1 MRQHSYV
8 RLPRLIPSLRIG
20 SLYRVVSQYIVKE
33 WQRKKPAYDKKIQE
47 NEQKI
52 EKLNEDVENLIM
64 ERLNDLGRKEL
75 YDKMINKKQKE
86 VKELDKK
93 NKELKQYNLV
103 CKKRQ
108 EELDNFAEFL
118 KDVLAQDT
126 ISDIS
131 MRMVVNKIVVH
142 QNEDKTLDIK
152 FEMNGKL
159 GDNKEIEIPE

>member
-1 MRQHSYV
+1 
-8 RLPRLIPSLRIG
+8 
-20 SLYRVVSQYIVKE
+20 
-33 WQRKKPAYDKKIQE
+33 
-47 NEQKI
+47 
-52 EKLNEDVENLIM
+52 
-64 ERLNDLGRKEL
+64 
-75 YDKMINKKQKE
+75 MINKKQKE
-86 VKELDKK
+86 VKELNRK

-108 EELDNFAEFL
+108 EELD

-131 MRMVVNKIVVH
+131 MRMVVNKILVH

>member
-1 MRQHSYV
+1 M
-8 RLPRLIPSLRIG
+8 
-20 SLYRVVSQYIVKE
+20 
-33 WQRKKPAYDKKIQE
+33 
-47 NEQKI
+47 
-52 EKLNEDVENLIM
+52 NEDIENLIM

-86 VKELDKK
+86 VKELNRK

-118 KDVLAQDT
+118 KEVLAQDT

-159 GDNKEIEIPE
+159 GDNKEIEIPEYKPKNRREIHVCFCAFRRYETTLCAGSNTR

>member
-1 MRQHSYV
+1 
-8 RLPRLIPSLRIG
+8 
-20 SLYRVVSQYIVKE
+20 
-33 WQRKKPAYDKKIQE
+33 
-47 NEQKI
+47 
-52 EKLNEDVENLIM
+52 
-64 ERLNDLGRKEL
+64 
-75 YDKMINKKQKE
+75 MINKKEKE

-93 NKELKQYNLV
+93 NKELKQYNIV

-118 KDVLAQDT
+118 KEVLVQDT

>member
-1 MRQHSYV
+1 MLDALLKDEMKSWYKHILSEGKKYEH
-8 RLPRLIPSLRIG
+8 
-20 SLYRVVSQYIVKE
+20 IVKE

-52 EKLNEDVENLIM
+52 EKLNEDIENLIM

-86 VKELDKK
+86 VKELNRK

-118 KDVLAQDT
+118 KEVLAQDT